1 MMKIWHVGLPSKIV
15 VDAMLE
21 RGLRNH
27 MMSAWSWFES
37 NRGRPQIRETVE
49 RIHAAG
55 GQVFIDSGALSAL
68 RADPAELSWLERQSE
83 IAVLAAE
90 MRADVVSHL
99 DVPME
104 RRGLANARISRDEA
118 MQTTIRNARS
128 FMDLD
133 VGQAKKVYVIQGWEL
148 HEYENCV
155 DEYADLGIPDGD
167 NLLGL
172 GTCCMRLET
181 RGLWQ
186 IAERV
191 RQLTQGTQLHA
202 FGVGD
207 PAKIPRLARIGF
219 DSVDEGNTVRCIIYG
234 TDRRLA
240 HLLETY
246 RGFDA

>member
-1 MMKIWHVGLPSKIV
+1 MKIWHVGLPSKIV

-37 NRGRPQIRETVE
+37 NRGRPQILETVE
-49 RIHAAG
+49 RIRGSG
-55 GQVFIDSGALSAL
+55 GRIFIDSGALSAL
-68 RADPAELSWLERQSE
+68 RSRPPEMRWLERQDE
-83 IAVLAAE
+83 LAALAE
-90 MRADVVSHL
+90 KVRADLVSHL

-104 RRGLANARISRDEA
+104 RRGLTNAKLSRDQA
-118 MQTTIRNARS
+118 MQITVRNARA

-133 VGQAKKVYVIQGWEL
+133 VGQARKVYVIQGWEL
-148 HEYENCV
+148 GDYENCI

-219 DSVDEGNTVRCIIYG
+219 DSVDEGNTVRAIIYG
-234 TDRRLA
+234 ADRRLSN
-240 HLLETY
+240 LLETY